1 MTVVVTGSA
10 GFIGRALT
18 EALLAAGRRVIGV
31 DRRTQ
36 AARPGL
42 TALTADLL
50 DDDDLVGAALA
61 AADAVYHL
69 AGCPGVRGDD
79 RGLARR
85 RHRDNVLAGARVLA
99 AVPRG
104 VPLMITS
111 SSSVYGGARH
121 GRPSH
126 ETDQPRPAGGYA
138 RSKLALEHLCAGRPV
153 TVVRPFTVAGEGQR
167 PDMALSLWLAAA
179 ARGRPLRVLGSLER
193 TRDVT
198 DVRQAAQ
205 AMIALTG
212 VPGVVN
218 IGTGRGRTLRE
229 LAGAVAEVT
238 GAEVRYAIEPA
249 PPVEPGDSLA
259 DTRRLRALTGWTPE
273 TDLLDVV
280 RRQYAHVRTTTTD
293 VLAATG
299 SAVTGLAATGLAAP
313 GLVAPGWAAPG
324 LAATS

>member
-18 EALLAAGRRVIGV
+18 RALLAAGHQVIGV

-36 AARPGL
+36 PARPGL
-42 TALTADLL
+42 TVLTADLL
-50 DDDDLVGAALA
+50 DDDGLVRAALA
-61 AADAVYHL
+61 RADAVYHL
-69 AGCPGVRGDD
+69 AGRPGVRETGP
-79 RGLARR
+79 GVARL
-85 RHRDNVLAGARVLA
+85 RHRDNVLAGARILA
-99 AVPRG
+99 EVPAN
-104 VPLMITS
+104 VPLVVTS

-126 ETDQPRPAGGYA
+126 EDDTPRPAGGYA
-138 RSKLALEHLCAGRPV
+138 RSKLALERLCRSRPV

-167 PDMALSLWLAAA
+167 PDMALAVWLDAAL
-179 ARGRPLRVLGSLER
+179 RGHPLRILGSLDR

-198 DVRQAAQ
+198 DVRQAAA

-218 IGTGRGRTLRE
+218 LGTGRGQSLR
-229 LAGAVAEVT
+229 AMTAAVAEAT
-238 GAEVRYAIEPA
+238 GREIRHALEPA

-259 DTRRLRALTGWTPE
+259 DTRRLRALLGWTPE

-280 RRQYAHVRTTTTD
+280 RRQH
-293 VLAATG
+293 AAMTG
-299 SAVTGLAATGLAAP
+299 RALVAAP
-313 GLVAPGWAAPG
+313 
-324 LAATS
+324 

>member
-18 EALLAAGRRVIGV
+18 EALLTAGRRVIGV
-31 DRRTQ
+31 DRRAQ

-50 DDDDLVGAALA
+50 DDDLVGAALA

-69 AGCPGVRGDD
+69 AGCPGVRGGGP
-79 RGLARR
+79 GLARR

-99 AVPRG
+99 AVPPG
-104 VPLMITS
+104 VPLMIAS

-126 ETDQPRPAGGYA
+126 EADPPRPAGGYA

-167 PDMALSLWLAAA
+167 PDMALSLWLEAAA
-179 ARGRPLRVLGSLER
+179 LGRPLRVLGSLER

-218 IGTGRGRTLRE
+218 LGTGRGRTLRE

-238 GAEVRYAIEPA
+238 GARVRYTIEPA

-280 RRQYAHVRTTTTD
+280 RRQYAHVLATTGLATTG
-293 VLAATG
+293 LAPTG
-299 SAVTGLAATGLAAP
+299 LAPTGLAATGL
-313 GLVAPGWAAPG
+313 VATG
-324 LAATS
+324 LAGRS